1 MKLLSQCKQRNK
13 TPLTKK
19 YEGTLRKLEVKG
31 LKKVTSQLCMFLS
44 HNPQIIKFL
53 DSYQGYFLIF
63 KIMNGYSD

>member
-19 YEGTLRKLEVKG
+19 NEGTLRNLEIIKG
-31 LKKVTSQLCMFLS
+31 LKKVMSQLYMFMS

-53 DSYQGYFLIF
+53 DSISRLLFEF
-63 KIMNGYSD
+63 F